1 MKKEDPM
8 RILPANT
15 TSATAPAR
23 AIRLPDGVA
32 LLLLASIILA
42 FLAGSSAPTP
52 LYSVYQ
58 AEWGFS
64 PITTTIVFGVY
75 ALAVLAALLTV
86 GALSDYLGRRPILLV
101 AIGVGAIV
109 MLIFATAG
117 GVPQLLVGRV
127 LQGLAT
133 GAAAG
138 AIG

>member
-1 MKKEDPM
+1 MPTD
-8 RILPANT
+8 
-15 TSATAPAR
+15 PAR
-23 AIRLPDGVA
+23 AIRLPDSVA

-86 GALSDYLGRRPILLV
+86 GALSDYLGDAPFCWRRS
-101 AIGVGAIV
+101 AC
-109 MLIFATAG
+109 
-117 GVPQLLVGRV
+117 RRS
-127 LQGLAT
+127 
-133 GAAAG
+133 
-138 AIG
+138 